1 MKYIICSLLLVFGG
15 LNEEPPKGWTSTQNG
30 TNTDMRPKNLSS
42 KRLFVYTLFPV
53 QQTNLSSLTEWLKI
67 ESRKDATKYGF
78 LTQNFT
84 PETVDEI
91 ETLTGKVEQNGKQKI
106 LMYMAFTANNQYYLA
121 RIVTEPDQKMY
132 SPYLSQVAAHF
143 LRLANSEGVN
153 VPALPQDQ
161 AKVTNELKEVL
172 QNY

>member
-1 MKYIICSLLLVFGG
+1 MDQYAKWHEHRYEAEKPACETAFRIYAFSRSGDETQVFNGLV
-15 LNEEPPKGWTSTQNG
+15 EDRIPKGC
-30 TNTDMRPKNLSS
+30 D
-42 KRLFVYTLFPV
+42 PV
-53 QQTNLSSLTEWLKI
+53 WV
-67 ESRKDATKYGF
+67 

-84 PETVDEI
+84 PETVDQI

-106 LMYMAFTANNQYYLA
+106 LMYMAFAANNQYYLA

-161 AKVTNELKEVL
+161 AKDTQELKEVL